1 MSNPYGQSP
10 TADEPQP
17 SSSPT
22 PDYQQPPYEQPQE
35 QQPQY
40 QQPPAGENPYQQY
53 APVSYPQPAYGQPA
67 PYGQQYGGGG
77 PEHPQGTIVLILGIL
92 GFFVGVTAPFA
103 WYLGSK
109 AMKEI
114 RASGIPYSN
123 EAQVNIG
130 RILGIVMT
138 LLYALSIVAV
148 IIFFV
153 VIVGITANS

>member
-17 SSSPT
+17 GT
-22 PDYQQPPYEQPQE
+22 GAPDYQQPGYS
-35 QQPQY
+35 
-40 QQPPAGENPYQQY
+40 QPPAAEDPYPQY

-67 PYGQQYGGGG
+67 SYGQPYGAGA

-103 WYLGSK
+103 WYLGGK

-114 RASGIPYSN
+114 RASGITYSN

-138 LLYALSIVAV
+138 LLYAVMIVGFV
-148 IIFFV
+148 IFFV
-153 VIVGITANS
+153 VLFGVAATQS